1 MFGGRP
7 LNRFC
12 SAGRSLAR
20 LALGSFSL
28 LCLGLWLWCVLR
40 KWIGLIGC
48 HFVTNPFVNNRRFRA
63 FGCLGYA
70 CASRLRNI
78 ARRSPKARSTSWTP
92 LHLTPKRLVHEVD
105 KALGHKGS
113 SLDNALAVPQAS
125 ETAMAFDWGANM
137 RLLEQR

>member
-1 MFGGRP
+1 M
-7 LNRFC
+7 
-12 SAGRSLAR
+12 
-20 LALGSFSL
+20 
-28 LCLGLWLWCVLR
+28 
-40 KWIGLIGC
+40 
-48 HFVTNPFVNNRRFRA
+48 
-63 FGCLGYA
+63 
-70 CASRLRNI
+70 RNI

-92 LHLTPKRLVHEVD
+92 LHLTPKRVGFA